1 MAENDVLCM
10 SRKGCPNLAHAVE
23 VIKTIR
29 EICELRH
36 TGYPGQN
43 IIDNVKGLIDADDRV
58 KRILKITG
66 ERR

>member
-1 MAENDVLCM
+1 MAGSDSVCIN
-10 SRKGCPNLAHAVE
+10 RKGCPNLAYAVE

-43 IIDNVKGLIDADDRV
+43 ILDNVKGLIDADDRV